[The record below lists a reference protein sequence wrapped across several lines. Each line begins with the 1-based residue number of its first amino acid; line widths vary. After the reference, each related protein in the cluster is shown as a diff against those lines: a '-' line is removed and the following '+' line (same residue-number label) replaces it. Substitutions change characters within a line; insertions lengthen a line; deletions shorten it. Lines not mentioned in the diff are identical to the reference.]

1 LSSSDFDHPSN
12 DATEIAGE
20 LKDAYPNKNVTIVQ
34 GPDAIMNPT
43 YNAKFRKTVAKG
55 LTSRG
60 VNIIYN
66 DYIDN
71 INSDGSAAGVVT
83 RNNRRIDADL
93 VVPTRGG
100 RPNTAF
106 LASSGFNLNSVG
118 QVQVEKSFQ
127 VKGRRGVFAVG
138 DITDIKE
145 QKQAAKY
152 GGHAAI
158 VVPNVLAALEKREAT
173 KQYAGQPEVMI
184 VSNGK
189 NGGTGYMSM
198 MGGITLGNWFAKM
211 VKSKDLFVGM
221 HRKEMGFTA

>member
-1 LSSSDFDHPSN
+1 
-12 DATEIAGE
+12 
-20 LKDAYPNKNVTIVQ
+20 
-34 GPDAIMNPT
+34 MNST
-43 YNAKFRKTVAKG
+43 YKPKFRNTVSKG
-55 LTSRG
+55 LTDRG
-60 VNIIYN
+60 INIIYG
-66 DYIDN
+66 DYIDT
-71 INSDGSAAGVVT
+71 INADGSADGVVT

-118 QVQVEKSFQ
+118 QVPVEKSFQ
-127 VKGRRGVFAVG
+127 VKGRRGVFAIG

-158 VVPNVLAALEKREAT
+158 VVPNVLAALEKREPS
-173 KQYAGQPEVMI
+173 KQYGTVPEVMI

-189 NGGTGYMSM
+189 VRMLLIHMSCSPLTPSIERRHWLHEHDGWHHPRQLVRQDDQVERPLRRHAPQGDGVHRM
-198 MGGITLGNWFAKM
+198 SVLGP
-211 VKSKDLFVGM
+211 LLL
-221 HRKEMGFTA
+221 